1 MFPWI
6 FLALLIPFHYALYK
20 LFPKAGQPAWAALIP
35 IYNAYIVQRKICKK
49 PVWWIFFLLLP
60 GLNLVMFGCFCYNL
74 ARAYGKYTS
83 KELFQAVVLF
93 FYFFP
98 KIAGDKNTVFVPKDK
113 RPARK
118 KSTAREW
125 GEALVFAIIAAT
137 FVKGFVAEPYKIP
150 TSSMEQDL
158 LVGDF
163 LLVSKLNYGLKMPQ
177 TPLTFPFTHNNLY
190 DLPGPIWPFVKSYST
205 AWKLPL
211 IKMPA
216 LEGIDRNEIVVF
228 NFPANDTTIQT
239 LELHAHD
246 YYVKVAE
253 QAWQLALKDG
263 KVKAD
268 RTVDNW
274 DYYMALGRN
283 TIRKSYPIVE
293 HPVDKRNNYIKRCVA
308 ISGDKLEV
316 RDGELYLNDQLQER
330 PKNSQFAYRIW
341 FKGNIGLGD
350 LKKYWGDEIS
360 PEDMGYQPGEN
371 FNRVIFK
378 EELLKDGGDGSVTW
392 KLTKTQFE
400 TFKGSALIDSIKP
413 FVYPKGLWL
422 ESSYPHHPKF
432 PWNPDNFGPLVIP
445 KKGMNIKLDETNYLL
460 YKRVIEA
467 YEHHKTEWKGGQAYV
482 DGKIVAD
489 YTFEQNYYF
498 MMGDNRHGSAD
509 SRCWGFVPN
518 DHVVGKAVLVVAS
531 TNDTGVKKFP
541 NNIRWNRFFRLVH

>member
-6 FLALLIPFHYALYK
+6 FLALLVPFHYALYK
-20 LFPKAGQPAWAALIP
+20 LFPKAGQPAWAGLVP
-35 IYNAYIVQRKICKK
+35 FYNIYIIQKKICKK
-49 PVWWIFFLLLP
+49 PLYWIFFLILP
-60 GLNLVMFGCFCYNL
+60 GINLVMFGCILYNL

-83 KELFQAVVLF
+83 KELFSAVVLF
-93 FYFFP
+93 PYFFI
-98 KIAGDKNTVFVPKDK
+98 KIANDKETVFVPKDK

-118 KSTAREW
+118 KSSIREW
-125 GEALVFAIIAAT
+125 GEALIFAIIAAT
-137 FVKGFVAEPYKIP
+137 FIKGYLVEPYKIP

-163 LLVSKLNYGLKMPQ
+163 LLVSKLNYGLKIPQ

-205 AWKLPL
+205 AWKIPL
-211 IKMPA
+211 IKLPA
-216 LEGIDRNEIVVF
+216 LEGVDRNEIVVF

-253 QAWQLALKDG
+253 QAVLAAKQDG
-263 KVKAD
+263 KIKPD
-268 RTVDNW
+268 GTIDNW
-274 DYYMALGRN
+274 DYYMSVGRKK
-283 TIRKSYPIVE
+283 IRKLFPVTY

-316 RDGELYLNDQLQER
+316 RDGELYINDQKQEK
-330 PKNSQFAYRIW
+330 PKNSQFTYIIK
-341 FKGNIGLGD
+341 FKNNVGLNE
-350 LKKYWGDEIS
+350 LKKYWGTEIS
-360 PEDMGYQPGEN
+360 PEDMGYQPGED
-371 FNRVIFK
+371 FRK
-378 EELLKDGGDGSVTW
+378 S
-392 KLTKTQFE
+392 
-400 TFKGSALIDSIKP
+400 IDSRQPVGWRLTQDQYELIKNSNVADSIQL
-413 FVYPKGLWL
+413 FVYPKTFWT
-422 ESSYPHHPKF
+422 ESMYPHHPKF
-432 PWNPDNFGPLVIP
+432 PWNPDHFGPLVVP
-445 KKGMNIKLDETNYLL
+445 KKGLTISLDENNYIL

-467 YEHHKTEWKGGQAYV
+467 YEHHTSEWKGGQAYV
-482 DGKIVAD
+482 DGKVVKE
-489 YTFEQNYYF
+489 YTFRQNYYF

-518 DHVVGKAVLVVAS
+518 DHIVGKALLVVAS

>member
-35 IYNAYIVQRKICKK
+35 IYNAYIIQRKICKK
-49 PVWWIFFLLLP
+49 PLYWIFFLLLP
-60 GLNLVMFGCFCYNL
+60 GINLVMFGCICYNL

-98 KIAGDKNTVFVPKDK
+98 KIAADKNTVFVPKEK
-113 RPARK
+113 RPVRK

-137 FVKGFVAEPYKIP
+137 FIKGYVAEPYKIP
-150 TSSMEQDL
+150 TSSMEDDL
-158 LVGDF
+158 MVGDF
-163 LLVSKLNYGLKMPQ
+163 LLVSKLNYGLKIPQ
-177 TPLTFPFTHNNLY
+177 TPLTFPFTHNSLY

-205 AWKLPL
+205 AWQIPL

-228 NFPANDTTIQT
+228 NFPANDTTINT
-239 LELHAHD
+239 LEFHAHD
-246 YYVKVAE
+246 YYVKVAAE
-253 QAWQLALKDG
+253 AYGAAYNDRAI
-263 KVKAD
+263 KAD
-268 RTVDNW
+268 GTIDNW
-274 DYYMALGRN
+274 DYYMSVGRKR
-283 TIRKSYPIVE
+283 IRQAFPIVH
-293 HPVDKRNNYIKRCVA
+293 HPIDKRNNYIKRCVA

-316 RDGELYLNDQLQER
+316 RNGDLYINDQLQEK
-330 PKNSQFAYRIW
+330 PVKSQFTYTIVFNKEVNLDEY
-341 FKGNIGLGD
+341 FKQ
-350 LKKYWGDEIS
+350 EIS
-360 PEDMGYQPGEN
+360 PEDMGY
-371 FNRVIFK
+371 V
-378 EELLKDGGDGSVTW
+378 GGKKWPKNKKIAPDTVQWNMTRA
-392 KLTKTQFE
+392 QFE
-400 TFKGSALIDSIKP
+400 ALQKSSIVDTVFLTLSAPGQWD
-413 FVYPKGLWL
+413 FQM
-422 ESSYPHHPKF
+422 YPHNPKF
-432 PWNPDNFGPLVIP
+432 RWNRDNFGPLVVP
-445 KKGMNIKLDETNYLL
+445 KKGMSLKLDENNYLL
-460 YKRVIEA
+460 YKRVMEA
-467 YEHHKTEWKGGQAYV
+467 YENHKTEWK
-482 DGKIVAD
+482 DGKAYIDGKLATD

-518 DHVVGKAVLVVAS
+518 DHVVGKALVVVAS